1 MEAWRVIA
9 GVLIGAGGILLVLQT
24 MAYAR
29 ERKGSTGGTVALAG
43 LIAFVVLMLLCV
55 LSLTVFP
62 GLVVWGLV
70 VILGLTSIVLL
81 HTS

>member
-1 MEAWRVIA
+1 MIA
-9 GVLIGAGGILLVLQT
+9 GLLIGVGGILLVLQT
-24 MAYAR
+24 MAYTR

-43 LIAFVVLMLLCV
+43 LISFVILVLLCV

-62 GLVVWGLV
+62 ALVVWGIVLILV
-70 VILGLTSIVLL
+70 LTDIVLL

>member
-9 GVLIGAGGILLVLQT
+9 GVLIAAGGILLVLMT

-43 LIAFVVLMLLCV
+43 LIAFVLLTLLCV
-55 LSLTVFP
+55 LSLTVLP
-62 GLVVWGLV
+62 GLAVWIIVAVVAATGV
-70 VILGLTSIVLL
+70 VLL

>member
-9 GVLIGAGGILLVLQT
+9 GVLIAAGGILLVLQT
-24 MAYAR
+24 MAFTR

-43 LIAFVVLMLLCV
+43 LIAFVVLLLLCV

-62 GLVVWGLV
+62 GIVVWGLV
-70 VILGLTSIVLL
+70 LILALTSIVLL

>member
-1 MEAWRVIA
+1 MIA
-9 GVLIGAGGILLVLQT
+9 GVLIAAGGILLVLQT
-24 MAYAR
+24 MAFTR

-43 LIAFVVLMLLCV
+43 LIAFVVLLLLCV

-62 GLVVWGLV
+62 GIVVWGLV
-70 VILGLTSIVLL
+70 LILALTSIVLL